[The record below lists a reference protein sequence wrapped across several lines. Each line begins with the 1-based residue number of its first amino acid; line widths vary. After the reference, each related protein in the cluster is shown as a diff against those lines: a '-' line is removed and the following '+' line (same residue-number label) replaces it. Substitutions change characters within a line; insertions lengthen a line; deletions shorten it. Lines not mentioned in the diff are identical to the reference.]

1 MFSRL
6 LLFIIVFFYFTGFVY
21 PVLAVESGGVS
32 SSQELENGV
41 SNSFEV
47 GDPELDVLWIDEKN
61 GEYIPLE
68 TVFNDEEGNSVSLD
82 SIIDKPTIILP
93 VYFYCPSSCSLNL
106 VNLATAVKR
115 SNLNPGKDF
124 NIIAY
129 SFNENE
135 DSENARIA
143 KRNYMR
149 LLPKDFPH
157 ENWKFLTGNKSS
169 IDAVTQAIGYQY
181 KPLGDGTYIHPS
193 ALVVVA
199 EDGMIIKY
207 VYGSFVTGDVDI
219 AISEAQKGTPGISVK
234 RFLAYCFNYDPTKSR
249 SFFQNMKIGAL
260 IVFGVLGVLFFMYV
274 RKSDRTKK
282 GSFKER

>member
-1 MFSRL
+1 MFSRF

-21 PVLAVESGGVS
+21 PALAVESGGVS
-32 SSQELENGV
+32 SSQELENKV

>member
-1 MFSRL
+1 MFSGRFL
-6 LLFIIVFFYFTGFVY
+6 FFVTLLFLIGYAHSGIAT
-21 PVLAVESGGVS
+21 ESGGVT
-32 SSQELENGV
+32 SSQQLESGV
-41 SNSFEV
+41 ANSLEV

-68 TVFNDEEGNSVSLD
+68 TVFNDEEGNSLSLD
-82 SIIDKPTIILP
+82 SIIDKPTVILP

-106 VNLATAVKR
+106 VNLANAVKR

-149 LLPKDFPH
+149 LLPKDFPQ
-157 ENWKFLTGNKSS
+157 ENWKFLTGSKSS
-169 IDAVTQAIGYQY
+169 IDALTQAIGYQY

-219 AISEAQKGTPGISVK
+219 AISEAQRGTPGISVK

-260 IVFGVLGVLFFMYV
+260 IVFGVLGLLFFMYV
-274 RKSDRTKK
+274 RKSDRNKK
-282 GSFKER
+282 GSVEER